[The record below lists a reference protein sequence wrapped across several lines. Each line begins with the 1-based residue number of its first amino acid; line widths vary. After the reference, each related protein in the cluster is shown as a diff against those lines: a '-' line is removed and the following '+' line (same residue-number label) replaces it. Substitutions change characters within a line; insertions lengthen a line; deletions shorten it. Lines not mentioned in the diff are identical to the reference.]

1 MLAFGNCVVLV
12 VTSYRWSFSSC
23 SLRSSHWAYESA
35 CFVQRIL
42 CRLVD
47 ESDLPCVFDVRA
59 SLEVD
64 VGSLIVPEVKIQAL
78 RDEFSCHL
86 DDFEELAEFEEQL
99 SMVKQFM
106 FVVVE
111 EVLSLNGMKEEVTY
125 HLSVCCPSILLYGDP
140 ALLSNEIELFTGL
153 LMDLNRIGLA
163 EKRRLD
169 RSFATFLTTFRR
181 LAVDVSVESASSPVG
196 IIRACDNVVSQRLM
210 RFLMCL
216 GESPLFPANVSCVGV
231 GELSSDVTTS
241 VCSSILSYLEARHV
255 RHLDSVSGPLVEDVM
270 DSTSR
275 LTALSELTEDMLWDD
290 VGVVADEEYRQ
301 SLYDLMGFTVGGERA
316 PSPEV

>member
-1 MLAFGNCVVLV
+1 
-12 VTSYRWSFSSC
+12 
-23 SLRSSHWAYESA
+23 
-35 CFVQRIL
+35 
-42 CRLVD
+42 
-47 ESDLPCVFDVRA
+47 
-59 SLEVD
+59 
-64 VGSLIVPEVKIQAL
+64 
-78 RDEFSCHL
+78 
-86 DDFEELAEFEEQL
+86 
-99 SMVKQFM
+99 
-106 FVVVE
+106 
-111 EVLSLNGMKEEVTY
+111 
-125 HLSVCCPSILLYGDP
+125 
-140 ALLSNEIELFTGL
+140 
-153 LMDLNRIGLA
+153 MDLNRIGLA

-210 RFLMCL
+210 RFLMCW
-216 GESPLFPANVSCVGV
+216 GEIPLFPANVSCVGV

-270 DSTSR
+270 DSTGL

-301 SLYDLMGFTVGGERA
+301 SLYDLMVFTVGGERA

>member
-1 MLAFGNCVVLV
+1 MENCVVLV

-47 ESDLPCVFDVRA
+47 ENDLPCVFDVRA

-64 VGSLIVPEVKIQAL
+64 VGSLIVPEVKMQAL
-78 RDEFSCHL
+78 RDDFSCHL

-125 HLSVCCPSILLYGDP
+125 HLRVCCPAILLYGDP

-153 LMDLNRIGLA
+153 LMDLKQNW
-163 EKRRLD
+163 
-169 RSFATFLTTFRR
+169 T
-181 LAVDVSVESASSPVG
+181 
-196 IIRACDNVVSQRLM
+196 C
-210 RFLMCL
+210 
-216 GESPLFPANVSCVGV
+216 
-231 GELSSDVTTS
+231 
-241 VCSSILSYLEARHV
+241 
-255 RHLDSVSGPLVEDVM
+255 
-270 DSTSR
+270 
-275 LTALSELTEDMLWDD
+275 
-290 VGVVADEEYRQ
+290 
-301 SLYDLMGFTVGGERA
+301 
-316 PSPEV
+316 

>member
-1 MLAFGNCVVLV
+1 MSAFGKLCC
-12 VTSYRWSFSSC
+12 FSCHFLSLEFGSC

-35 CFVQRIL
+35 CFVQTIL

-64 VGSLIVPEVKIQAL
+64 MGSLIVPEAL
-78 RDEFSCHL
+78 RDEFSGHL
-86 DDFEELAEFEEQL
+86 DDFEEIAEFEEQL

-106 FVVVE
+106 LEVVE
-111 EVLSLNGMKEEVTY
+111 EILSLKGMKEEVTY
-125 HLSVCCPSILLYGDP
+125 HLSVCCPAILLYGDP

-153 LMDLNRIGLA
+153 LMDLGRIGLA

-169 RSFATFLTTFRR
+169 RSFSTFLNTFRR

-216 GESPLFPANVSCVGV
+216 GESPLFPANVSCIGV

-241 VCSSILSYLEARHV
+241 VCASILSYLEARHV

-270 DSTSR
+270 DSTGR

-316 PSPEV
+316 PSPKI

>member
-1 MLAFGNCVVLV
+1 MPTFGNCVVLV
-12 VTSYRWSFSSC
+12 VTSNRWSFSKC

-47 ESDLPCVFDVRA
+47 ESDLPSVFDVRA

-64 VGSLIVPEVKIQAL
+64 VGSLIVPEVKMQAL

-86 DDFEELAEFEEQL
+86 DDFEEPAEFEEQL

-106 FVVVE
+106 LVVVE
-111 EVLSLNGMKEEVTY
+111 EISLNGMKEEVTY
-125 HLSVCCPSILLYGDP
+125 HLSVCCRAILLYGDP

-169 RSFATFLTTFRR
+169 RSFATF
-181 LAVDVSVESASSPVG
+181 
-196 IIRACDNVVSQRLM
+196 
-210 RFLMCL
+210 
-216 GESPLFPANVSCVGV
+216 
-231 GELSSDVTTS
+231 
-241 VCSSILSYLEARHV
+241 
-255 RHLDSVSGPLVEDVM
+255 
-270 DSTSR
+270 
-275 LTALSELTEDMLWDD
+275 
-290 VGVVADEEYRQ
+290 
-301 SLYDLMGFTVGGERA
+301 
-316 PSPEV
+316 